1 MAGDTPAELYAPAFH
16 FGAEPQPLLGLA
28 EWINGLAF
36 KNISFTNDGL
46 PVVKIAEI
54 KNGFSDATK
63 RTHGVYDDRV
73 RLRDGD
79 LLFCW
84 SGQPE
89 TSIGTFVWDKGE
101 AWLNQHIFRVLP
113 TKAID
118 ARFFRF
124 LLVYLQPNF
133 QEIARNK
140 QTTGLGHVTKG
151 DLGMMMVQLPLRP
164 EQERIANALQAIQDK
179 IDLNCQMAATLEE
192 LARAVFKSW
201 FVDFDP
207 VHAKADGRETGLTAD
222 IAARFPDGFND
233 EGLPHG
239 WRSGSLDDL
248 AETNSE
254 SWKASSH
261 PEEVE
266 YVDLSNCKWGS
277 IDGTTQY
284 RWEDAPSR
292 ARRVARAGDTIFGTV
307 RPGNGSYAFVGR
319 EGLTVSTG
327 FAVLRP
333 KGANYREM
341 VYFAATSI
349 DNIRWLEQL
358 AAGHGGAYPAVNP
371 DKVSATAV
379 TVPCKKIAEAF
390 ASTTAN
396 MIDRIETLK
405 QESTDLEQLRD
416 TLLPKLLSGELRVAE
431 AEAVIA
437 AA

>member
-1 MAGDTPAELYAPAFH
+1 MAGEAPQELYAPAFG
-16 FGAEPQPLLGLA
+16 FGADPQPLLHLA

-36 KNISFTNDGL
+36 KNIAFADEGL

-63 RTHGVYDDRV
+63 RTNGVYDDRV

-89 TSIGTFVWDKGE
+89 TSIGTFVWDKGD

-113 TKAID
+113 DESID
-118 ARFFRF
+118 RRFFRF
-124 LLVYLQPNF
+124 LMLYLQPNF

-140 QTTGLGHVTKG
+140 QTTGLGHVTKA
-151 DLGMMMVQLPLRP
+151 DLGMMQIQLPSRR
-164 EQERIANALQAIQDK
+164 EQELIADALQAIQDK
-179 IDLNCQMAATLEE
+179 LDLNRKMVATLEE
-192 LARAVFKSW
+192 MARALFKSW

-207 VHAKADGRETGLTAD
+207 VYAKAESRDTGLPAH
-222 IAARFPDGFND
+222 IAALFPDDFND
-233 EGLPHG
+233 EGLPDG

-261 PEEVE
+261 PEELE
-266 YVDLSNCKWGS
+266 YVDLSNCKWGN
-277 IDGTTQY
+277 IDGTTRY
-284 RWEDAPSR
+284 KWKDAPSR
-292 ARRVARAGDTIFGTV
+292 ARRVARTGDTIFGTV
-307 RPGNGSYAFVGR
+307 RPGNGSYAFISR
-319 EGLTVSTG
+319 DGLTVSTG

-333 KGANYREM
+333 KELIYREM
-341 VYFAATSI
+341 VYCAATNI
-349 DNIRWLEQL
+349 DNIRWLAQL

-379 TVPCKKIAEAF
+379 NVPCDKVAEAF
-390 ASTTAN
+390 ASTTAS
-396 MIDRIETLK
+396 MIDRIDSLK
-405 QESTDLEQLRD
+405 QESTDLELLRD
-416 TLLPKLLSGELRVAE
+416 TLLPKLLSGALRVDDA
-431 AEAVIA
+431 ADSIA

>member
-1 MAGDTPAELYAPAFH
+1 MAGDAPAELYAPAFN
-16 FGAEPQPLLGLA
+16 FGADPQPLLHLA

-36 KNISFTNDGL
+36 KNIAFTDDGL

-54 KNGFSDATK
+54 KSGFSDATK
-63 RTHGVYDDRV
+63 RTSGVYDDRV

-89 TSIGTFVWDKGE
+89 TSIGTFVWDKGDG
-101 AWLNQHIFRVLP
+101 WLNQHIFRVLP
-113 TKAID
+113 DKSID
-118 ARFFRF
+118 RRFFRF
-124 LLVYLQPNF
+124 LMLYLQPNF

-151 DLGMMMVQLPLRP
+151 DLGMMMVQLPSRP
-164 EQERIANALQAIQDK
+164 EQERIADALQAIQDK
-179 IDLNCQMAATLEE
+179 LDLNRQMTATLEE
-192 LARAVFKSW
+192 TARALFRSW

-207 VHAKADGRETGLTAD
+207 VHAKSEGRDTGLSAD
-222 IAARFPDGFND
+222 IATLFPTGFND
-233 EGLPHG
+233 EGLPDG

-248 AETNSE
+248 ADTNSE

-261 PEEVE
+261 PDEVE
-266 YVDLSNCKWGS
+266 YVDLSNCKWGN

-284 RWEDAPSR
+284 RWDDAPSR
-292 ARRVARAGDTIFGTV
+292 ARRVARAGDTVFGTV
-307 RPGNGSYAFVGR
+307 RPGNGSFAFIGR

-333 KGANYREM
+333 KEVIYREI

-379 TVPCKKIAEAF
+379 TVPCEKIAEAF
-390 ASTTAN
+390 ACATSD
-396 MIDRIETLK
+396 MVDRIELLK
-405 QESTDLEQLRD
+405 QESVDLEQLRD
-416 TLLPKLLSGELRVAE
+416 TLLPKLLSGELQVAD

>member
-1 MAGDTPAELYAPAFH
+1 MAGDAPAELYAPAFN

-36 KNISFTNDGL
+36 KNIAFTDDGL

-54 KNGFSDATK
+54 KGGFSDATK
-63 RTHGVYDDRV
+63 RTTGIYDDRV

-89 TSIGTFVWDKGE
+89 TSIGTFVWDKGD

-113 TKAID
+113 HKNVD
-118 ARFFRF
+118 RRFFRF
-124 LLVYLQPNF
+124 LMLYLQPNF

-151 DLGMMMVQLPLRP
+151 DLAMMMVQLPGRP
-164 EQERIANALQAIQDK
+164 EQERIADVLQGIQDK
-179 IDLNCQMAATLEE
+179 IDLNRQMATTLEDM
-192 LARAVFKSW
+192 ARALFKTW

-207 VHAKADGRETGLTAD
+207 VHANAEGRDTGLPAD
-222 IAARFPDGFND
+222 IAALFPNSFDD
-233 EGLPHG
+233 EGLPSG
-239 WRSGSLDDL
+239 WKSGSLDDF
-248 AETNSE
+248 ADTNSE
-254 SWKASSH
+254 SWKASAH
-261 PEEVE
+261 PDVIE
-266 YVDLSNCKWGS
+266 YVDLSNCKWGKIEGVS
-277 IDGTTQY
+277 TYSWD
-284 RWEDAPSR
+284 EAPSR
-292 ARRVARAGDTIFGTV
+292 ARRVARTGDTIFGTV
-307 RPGNGSYAFVGR
+307 RPGNGSYAYVGR
-319 EGLTVSTG
+319 DGLTVSTG

-333 KGANYREM
+333 KAKHYREI
-341 VYFAATSI
+341 VYLAATAI

-371 DKVSATAV
+371 DKVSAT
-379 TVPCKKIAEAF
+379 TVSVPGDKVAKAF
-390 ASTTAN
+390 AAATAG

-405 QESTDLEQLRD
+405 QESAELEQMRD
-416 TLLPKLLSGELRVAE
+416 ALLPKLLSGELRVAD
-431 AEAVIA
+431 AETTIA